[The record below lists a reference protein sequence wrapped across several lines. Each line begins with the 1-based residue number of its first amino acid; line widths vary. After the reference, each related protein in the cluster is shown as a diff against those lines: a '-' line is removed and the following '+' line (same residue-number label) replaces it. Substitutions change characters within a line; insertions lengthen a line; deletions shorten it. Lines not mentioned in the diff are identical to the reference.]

1 MTEKSA
7 IKASISFTKSRS
19 FNRKNCTSYSYL
31 LLSLVGLIFS
41 FRSIGQTLENESKII
56 DYLGIEKYS
65 TLVQENPSYLKFLD
79 TRYSRGYYI
88 MDYVEQKMSEFPKV
102 EIIYRFSLSDII
114 VNGKTCQKR
123 VESKVSPEEFVTL
136 YYEPEF
142 NFLEYRLNF
151 DRTNVTYHTLG
162 NTGKV
167 IMIMPVEQINEIVNM
182 NK

>member
-1 MTEKSA
+1 
-7 IKASISFTKSRS
+7 
-19 FNRKNCTSYSYL
+19 
-31 LLSLVGLIFS
+31 
-41 FRSIGQTLENESKII
+41 
-56 DYLGIEKYS
+56 
-65 TLVQENPSYLKFLD
+65 
-79 TRYSRGYYI
+79 

-102 EIIYRFSLSDII
+102 EIIYRFSFSDII

>member
-7 IKASISFTKSRS
+7 FKASIPFTKSRN
-19 FNRKNCTSYSYL
+19 FNRKNGTSYSYL
-31 LLSLVGLIFS
+31 LLTIVGLIFS

-65 TLVQENPSYLKFLD
+65 TLVQKNPSYLKFLD

-88 MDYVEQKMSEFPKV
+88 MDYVEEKMSEFPKV
-102 EIIYRFSLSDII
+102 DIIYRFSLSDII
-114 VNGKTCQKR
+114 VNGKTCQQR
-123 VESKVSPEEFVTL
+123 VESKVSPEEFL
-136 YYEPEF
+136 NQSNQSDF
-142 NFLEYRLNF
+142 NFLEFKFSF
-151 DRTNVTYHTLG
+151 DRSSITYYTLG

-167 IMIMPVEQINEIVNM
+167 ILIMPVEQINKIVNT